1 MARTALDYRGKL
13 KPTWCPGCG
22 DFGVLTALFN
32 AFARLDLD
40 PDNIALVSGIGC
52 SSRLPGFTS
61 TYGVHS
67 LHGRAL
73 PIGQGIKLANPDVEV
88 IVVGGDGDAFAIGG
102 GHFPHAARRN
112 IDLTYVV
119 MNNRI
124 YGLTKGQ
131 VAPTSDINF
140 RTVSSPYGNFEEPI
154 NPVAFA
160 ISVGATFV
168 ARGFSGKVDQ
178 LTDLIVSAITHKG
191 FAFLEVI
198 SPCVTFNKVHT
209 YKFFQEKVN
218 PLPQDYIPDD
228 PNLAI
233 QMAQVMEEK
242 IYTGVFFRR
251 EKPTYHDWL
260 ERISGGVERISPE
273 ELLLSQK

>member
-1 MARTALDYRGKL
+1 MARSVLDYRGKL

-22 DFGVLTALFN
+22 DFGVLTGLFN

-40 PDNIALVSGIGC
+40 PNNIALVSGIGC

-73 PIGQGIKLANPDVEV
+73 PIGQGIKLANPGVEV

-178 LTDLIVSAITHKG
+178 LTDLMVSAIEHKG

-209 YKFFQEKVN
+209 YKFFQERVT
-218 PLPQDYIPDD
+218 PLPSDYKPDD
-228 PNLAI
+228 RTLAI
-233 QMAQVMEEK
+233 EMAQVMEDK
-242 IYTGVFFRR
+242 IYTGVFYLK
-251 EKPTYHDWL
+251 EKPTYQDWL
-260 ERISGGVERISPE
+260 ERISGGVEKISPE

>member
-1 MARTALDYRGKL
+1 MAHTVSDYKGKL

-22 DFGVLTALFN
+22 NFGVLTALLN
-32 AFARLDLD
+32 AFTRLDLE
-40 PDNIALVSGIGC
+40 PDNIAVVSGIGC
-52 SSRLPGFTS
+52 SSRLPGFLS

-73 PIGQGIKLANPDVEV
+73 PIGQGIKLANPKVEV

-112 IDLTYVV
+112 IDLAYIV

-131 VAPTSDINF
+131 VAPTSDVSF

-168 ARGFSGKVDQ
+168 ARGFSAKVDQ
-178 LTDLIVSAITHKG
+178 LTDLIVAAITHQG
-191 FAFLEVI
+191 FAFLDVI

-209 YKFFQEKVN
+209 YKYFQERVT
-218 PLPQDYIPDD
+218 PLPPDYQPDD
-228 PNLAI
+228 PVRAVE
-233 QMAQVMEEK
+233 MAKVMQDV
-242 IYTGVFFRR
+242 IYTGIFFRK
-251 EKPTYHDWL
+251 EKATYQDWISKIL
-260 ERISGGVERISPE
+260 EGVKPATPE
-273 ELLLSQK
+273 ELVLSQR

>member
-40 PDNIALVSGIGC
+40 PDNIAVVSGIGC

-73 PIGQGIKLANPDVEV
+73 PIGQGIKLANPEVEV
-88 IVVGGDGDAFAIGG
+88 VVVGGDGDAFAIGG

-178 LTDLIVSAITHKG
+178 LTDLIVSAIKHEG

-209 YKFFQEKVN
+209 YKFYQEKVT
-218 PLPQDYIPDD
+218 PLPLDYITDD
-228 PNLAI
+228 RNRAME
-233 QMAQVMEEK
+233 MAQIMEEK
-242 IYTGVFFRR
+242 IYTGVFFIK

-260 ERISGGVERISPE
+260 ERISGGIERISPE
-273 ELLLSQK
+273 ELLFSQK

>member
-1 MARTALDYRGKL
+1 MVRTALDYKGKL

-40 PDNIALVSGIGC
+40 PNNIAIVSGIGC
-52 SSRLPGFTS
+52 SSRLPGFAS

-73 PIGQGIKLANPDVEV
+73 PIGQGVKLANPEVEV
-88 IVVGGDGDAFAIGG
+88 VVVGGDGDAFAIGG

-112 IDLTYVV
+112 IDLTYIV

-131 VAPTSDINF
+131 VAPTSDVNF

-160 ISVGATFV
+160 ISVGATFA

-178 LTDLIVSAITHKG
+178 LTDLIVAAITHRG

-209 YKFFQEKVN
+209 YKYFQEKVT
-218 PLPQDYIPDD
+218 PLPAEYQPDD
-228 PNLAI
+228 RTKAI
-233 QMAQVMEEK
+233 EMAQVMQDV
-242 IYTGVFFRR
+242 IYTGIFYRQ
-251 EKPTYHDWL
+251 EKLTYHDW
-260 ERISGGVERISPE
+260 ISKIMEGVRPVTPK
-273 ELLLSQK
+273 ELVLSQK